1 MWIFAM
7 QSSFNLCLLS
17 NRVTQMLSVDF
28 LIFPEKYGQTKDLP
42 STITLAQVREMLETE
57 LSVPNNSLIFIA
69 FSDHNEVV
77 VSGQVNDYNKTLKDC
92 GFQHKWCIQLQINYC
107 EGDQAGDSHRM
118 PDILQV
124 TTQTTDGVIKN
135 VRVRVQ
141 KPEESKPYLGGYRR
155 KEGFKIDYHHASSQ
169 TPVPHKAYV
178 EKFHRETNT
187 YEYKTRSTQGM
198 D

>member
-1 MWIFAM
+1 
-7 QSSFNLCLLS
+7 
-17 NRVTQMLSVDF
+17 MLSVDF
-28 LIFPEKYGQTKDLP
+28 LILPEKYGQTKDLP

-57 LSVPNNSLIFIA
+57 LSVPNNSLTFIA
-69 FSDHNEVV
+69 FSDHSQVV

-124 TTQTTDGVIKN
+124 TTQTTDGIIKN
-135 VRVRVQ
+135 VRVHVQ
-141 KPEESKPYLGGYRR
+141 KSEQSKPYLGGYRQ
-155 KEGFKIDYHHASSQ
+155 KEGFNIEYHHASSQ
-169 TPVPHKAYV
+169 TPVPQREHV

-187 YEYKTRSTQGM
+187 YEYKTRSTQGK